1 MQRWNSLSRFLCVFS
16 LLIGLCAG
24 IFASRFERVEAK
36 PLEVY
41 PATNVVIS
49 EFRFR
54 GDGGGN
60 DEFIELYNPTN
71 SPIDI
76 SGWLIRGSNN
86 SGATSTRATIN
97 PATILLPGQYYLVAN
112 NGYSGPTTPNQTYA
126 TGITDDGGVALT
138 LPDFTIVDQVGLSSG
153 SFYKEGT
160 VLSPLTSNVDRG
172 YERRLGGVDGNCLD
186 SGNNASDFL
195 LRNPSDPQNSSSP
208 AVACG
213 PLPSP
218 MILISEVAWA
228 GTKANPSHEW
238 IELFNNGSTPIDLT
252 GWRLVSSDGT
262 PDIALSGVIPPG
274 GYFLLERD
282 QNAIIDIPADL
293 IYAGALS
300 DEGESLSLY
309 DPSSNLVDSAN
320 GNGGAWPAGNSTTFS
335 SMERIGTLADSDSSW
350 FTNNGVMRN
359 GLDFNEDPI
368 WGTPRSSNSLTPTPS
383 PTITRTSTPTP
394 TRTPT
399 LTLTPTVT
407 PTPPGLRSVVINEIA
422 WAGTSAGLPTDEWIE
437 LYNPT
442 GAAINLTGW
451 RITAAD
457 GTPNIIL
464 NGTIPAGGYFLLE
477 RTDDGVV
484 SDIAADQIYSGA
496 LSNDGET
503 LTLFDPVNR
512 LIDTANSN
520 GGKWPAGS
528 SSTYGTMERSGVI
541 ADSDSAW
548 HTNTGVKRNGKN
560 RNGGNIFGTPK
571 SSNSPA
577 PSYASSATRTP
588 TSTPTRTAVVAPIQP
603 RPIINEILARPG
615 FDWNRDGRVDVFDE
629 FIEVKNLS
637 PIDIN
642 LGGWKLDRVSDPTRQ
657 FTLPNVTLRPDQ
669 RAVFYGLQTGLLLSD
684 GGETIRLIHPQG
696 KIYDAYTYSFAATA
710 DKSFCRLPDV
720 SGAFGTWTADCLPS
734 PNLANTREGETP
746 SMPGGDPSPL
756 CDLPDTLPA
765 DFLRAECRA
774 YGANIWNPFYWDQLG
789 WRGGKRI
796 PQNTSK
802 WQAIIE

>member
-1 MQRWNSLSRFLCVFS
+1 MQRWNRLSRFLLVVS

-24 IFASRFERVEAK
+24 IFAPRFERAAAK
-36 PLEVY
+36 PLGIY
-41 PATNVVIS
+41 PTTNVVIS

-54 GDGGGN
+54 GDDGGN
-60 DEFIELYNPTN
+60 DEFIELYNPTDT
-71 SPIDI
+71 PIDI

-86 SGATSTRATIN
+86 AGSTSTRATIN
-97 PATILLPGQYYLVAN
+97 AGTILQAGQYYLIAHS
-112 NGYSGPTTPNQTYA
+112 GYTGPTAADQTYA

-138 LPDFTIVDQVGLSSG
+138 LPDAATIIDQVGLSNG
-153 SFYKEGT
+153 SAYKEGT
-160 VLSPLTSNVDRG
+160 FLSPWLPLTSNIDRG

-186 SGNNASDFL
+186 TDNNASDFIL
-195 LRNPSDPQNSSSP
+195 LNPSNPQNSSSP

-213 PLPSP
+213 TLPP
-218 MILISEVAWA
+218 PAVLINEVAWA
-228 GTKANPSHEW
+228 GTRADPSHEW
-238 IELFNNGSTPIDLT
+238 IELFNNSSAPVDLS
-252 GWRLVSSDGT
+252 GWSLVSSDGT
-262 PDIALSGVIPPG
+262 PNIALNGVIPAG
-274 GYFLLERD
+274 GYFLLERNE
-282 QNAIIDIPADL
+282 NATNIPADL
-293 IYAGALS
+293 IYDGNWALS
-300 DEGESLSLY
+300 DEGESLFLY

-320 GNGGAWPAGNSTTFS
+320 GNGGAWPAGNTATFS

-368 WGTPRSSNSLTPTPS
+368 WGTPKNSNSLTPTPS
-383 PTITRTSTPTP
+383 PTITLTS
-394 TRTPT
+394 TPT
-399 LTLTPTVT
+399 LTLTPSVT
-407 PTPPGLRSVVINEIA
+407 PTPPGLRSVLINEIA
-422 WAGTSAGLPTDEWIE
+422 WAGTLSGLPNDEWIE

-442 GAAINLTGW
+442 AAAINLTGW

-464 NGTIPAGGYFLLE
+464 SGTIPAGGYFLLE

-484 SDIAADQIYSGA
+484 SDIAADQLYSGA

-520 GGKWPAGS
+520 GGAWPAGS
-528 SSTYGTMERSGVI
+528 SSTFGTMERNGVI

-548 HTNTGVKRNGKN
+548 HTNTGARRNGKN
-560 RNGGNIFGTPK
+560 RNGGDILGTPK

-577 PSYASSATRTP
+577 PSSTSSSNRTATPMP
-588 TSTPTRTAVVAPIQP
+588 TSSPVVVPIPP

-642 LGGWKLDRVSDPTRQ
+642 LRGWKLDRVSDPARQ
-657 FTLPNVTLRPDQ
+657 FTLPDLTLRPGQ
-669 RAVFYGLQTGLLLSD
+669 RAVFYGLQTSLLLSD
-684 GGETIRLIHPQG
+684 GGETVRLIHPNG
-696 KIYDAYTYSFAATA
+696 DIYDAYTYSIAASA
-710 DKSFCRLPDV
+710 DQSFCRLPDV
-720 SGAFGTWTADCLPS
+720 TGAFGTWTEDCIPT
-734 PNLANTREGETP
+734 PNLVNTREGEPP
-746 SMPGGDPSPL
+746 SMPGGESEPPL

-765 DFLRAECRA
+765 DFLRAECRG
-774 YGANIWNPFYWDQLG
+774 YGANIWNPFYWDQFG

-802 WQAIIE
+802 WQAVIE